1 MRILPLA
8 EAKAQLSK
16 LVANVAETDEPIT
29 ITRNGRAAAVLVS
42 YEDFE
47 SWHETAEIMSDPEF
61 VAEIRQGLVD
71 LCQGRGKDFRSA
83 DLDRL
88 FAERPHKRT
97 RRRSR

>member
-8 EAKAQLSK
+8 EAKAKLSE
-16 LVANVAETDEPIT
+16 LVVDVETRDEPIT

-47 SWHETAEIMSDPEF
+47 SWQETADVMADPEF
-61 VAEIRQGLVD
+61 LAQIRRGIAD
-71 LCQGRGKDFRSA
+71 LRRGRGRDFQSA

-88 FAERPHKRT
+88 FADRPVVKSRKRA
-97 RRRSR
+97 R

>member
-29 ITRNGRAAAVLVS
+29 ITRNGRATAVLVS
-42 YEDFE
+42 YDDFE
-47 SWHETAEIMSDPEF
+47 SWHETAEIMSDPDF
-61 VAEIRQGLVD
+61 VTEIRKGIAD
-71 LCQGRGKDFRSA
+71 LRQGRGKDFRSE

-88 FAERPHKRT
+88 FADRPHKLARK
-97 RRRSR
+97 RPR